1 LHDRLVDCTHTMAK
15 SIITDERTKRC
26 PVALLIIDVI
36 NDMRFP
42 GAERLVRHALPMA
55 HKLARLKARAAA
67 AGIPAIYV
75 NDNFGRW
82 RSDFNR
88 LIEYCTQSDVPG
100 RDIAR
105 LLRPE
110 PHDYFVLKPMHSAF
124 FGTTLDVLLQHLGVR
139 TVIVTGVAG
148 NICVLF
154 TANDAYMR
162 GFRVY
167 VPRDCVASNTVRENT
182 DALTQMRTVVK
193 ATITA
198 SPRLPLA
205 DLIAGRQMRGR
216 TVKRL

>member
-1 LHDRLVDCTHTMAK
+1 MAK
-15 SIITDERTKRC
+15 TNNLDERTKHS
-26 PVALLIIDVI
+26 PVALLLIDVI

-55 HKLARLKARAAA
+55 RRIARLKARAAA
-67 AGIPAIYV
+67 AGIPSIYV

-82 RSDFNR
+82 RSDFRR
-88 LIEYCTQSDVPG
+88 LIEYCTRRDVPG
-100 RDIAR
+100 RDVAR
-105 LLRPE
+105 LLRPD
-110 PHDYFVLKPMHSAF
+110 PQDYFVLKPMHSAF
-124 FGTTLDVLLQHLGVR
+124 FGTTLDVLLQHLGVH

-162 GFRVY
+162 GFRVL

-182 DALTQMRTVVK
+182 YALAQMKTVVK

-198 SPRLPLA
+198 SPRLSLPELA
-205 DLIAGRQMRGR
+205 ARRQSNSR
-216 TVKRL
+216 TVRPM

>member
-1 LHDRLVDCTHTMAK
+1 MAK
-15 SIITDERTKRC
+15 TKNPDDRTKRSA
-26 PVALLIIDVI
+26 VALLLIDVI

-55 HKLARLKARAAA
+55 RKIARLKSRAAA
-67 AGIPAIYV
+67 AGIPSIYV

-82 RSDFNR
+82 RSDFR
-88 LIEYCTQSDVPG
+88 GLIDYCTRSDVPG
-100 RDIAR
+100 RDVAR
-105 LLRPE
+105 LLRPD
-110 PHDYFVLKPMHSAF
+110 PQDYFVLKPMHSAF

-162 GFRVY
+162 GFRVF

-182 DALTQMRTVVK
+182 YALAQMQTGVK

-198 SPRLPLA
+198 SPRLALSELVTERHPN
-205 DLIAGRQMRGR
+205 GR
-216 TVKRL
+216 TVKLM